1 MIDLEE
7 LKSMMQKPASVNSQE
22 KPSDSVPAFE
32 LDDDGEEYMPVGVEG
47 VLASTEKLLAIN
59 RGLVDQDER
68 DSLRFQKVFRP
79 HSMLRESIKMDA
91 GKTARTAM
99 YQAAKRR
106 NLKGVNPFMF
116 DSYVERLLVGNPLT
130 SPLEEINPMQLVE
143 NARRVTK
150 MGPGGLSSSRSITS
164 ESQNVHPSQFG
175 FISPIEGPECYSSDT
190 QVFTQN
196 GWIKWEDANE
206 DTLFATRVNGVFGFH
221 RAGRL
226 IKEHYEGEMIGCKNR
241 TMDFLVTPG
250 HRIISQHVGKPG
262 YQEHVDL
269 AKDIY
274 DKWIYIPTSALP
286 DPGDEEMTTY
296 TLENKETERSVHKLK
311 SHTFDIA
318 DWCSLVGWFLSE
330 GSLRI
335 NQGKLKAIEITQNSE
350 KNKEDY
356 DAIIAL
362 VERMGIPYTLR
373 RENGIPYGI
382 RIWNKSIVHYFSK
395 YDEGCYNKWIPEEL
409 FDAPIYARQA
419 LLDSLVAGDGR
430 NYNMAEHGRNMFSYS
445 TTSSL
450 LASGVERLIF
460 SLGYGATVT
469 TTQTKYK
476 GGKLLYTITRMTT
489 KLKATI
495 TSQTNGWYKTPYS
508 GMVYC
513 ASVPGKQLL
522 VKRGKGHPIWS
533 GNSERAGIDVRVAWG
548 AKLGSNGRL
557 YQKFY
562 DRRKKRFRWLSP
574 EDLDGL
580 TVKIPD

>member
-7 LKSMMQKPASVNSQE
+7 LKSMMQKPASTNNPE

-32 LDDDGEEYMPVGVEG
+32 LDDDGEEYMPVGIDG

-150 MGPGGLSSSRSITS
+150 MGPGGLNSSRSIT
-164 ESQNVHPSQFG
+164 EASQNVHPSQFG
-175 FISPIEGPECYSSDT
+175 FISPIEGPECWVSLSGSVVYAKTGWVAIEDITLDT
-190 QVFTQN
+190 ELACLIDGHLEFHKPERVIHEPYKGTVYGVRN
-196 GWIKWEDANE
+196 GNIS
-206 DTLFATRVNGVFGFH
+206 
-221 RAGRL
+221 
-226 IKEHYEGEMIGCKNR
+226 
-241 TMDFLVTPG
+241 FLVTPG
-250 HRIISQHVGKPG
+250 HRLYG
-262 YQEHVDL
+262 
-269 AKDIY
+269 
-274 DKWIYIPTSALP
+274 
-286 DPGDEEMTTY
+286 
-296 TLENKETERSVHKLK
+296 NFLK
-311 SHTFDIA
+311 SAKKKFVTAEEAYRRIMQLPCRHDPYPGNDIQTFSPDGEHQYSTQ
-318 DWCSLVGWFLSE
+318 DWCSLLGWFLSE
-330 GSLRI
+330 GNVTTTTKYLSPVC
-335 NQGKLKAIEITQNSE
+335 ITQSE
-350 KNKEDY
+350 DIHPDEFAEI
-356 DAIIAL
+356 DAL
-362 VERMGIPYTLR
+362 LR
-373 RENGIPYGI
+373 RMNL
-382 RIWNKSIVHYFSK
+382 KFSYRK
-395 YDEGCYNKWIPEEL
+395 PGNDDPRGYTKKLGFTITEPCIKQWFVQYKHGCYHKWIPEEI
-409 FDAPIYARQA
+409 FDWPISARQA
-419 LLDSLVAGDGR
+419 LLDSLMKGDGR
-430 NYNMAEHGRNMFSYS
+430 INKTHATYCTVSKK
-445 TTSSL
+445 
-450 LASGVERLIF
+450 LADDVERLAIG
-460 SLGYGATVT
+460 LGWCVRRNIEKDNRPHVKTTNYAVCLLKSRTRATET
-469 TTQTKYK
+469 NDKRYHPYWYK
-476 GGKLLYTITRMTT
+476 GEFDGI
-489 KLKATI
+489 
-495 TSQTNGWYKTPYS
+495 
-508 GMVYC
+508 VHC
-513 ASVPGKQLL
+513 AKVPGGMLYYSAEG
-522 VKRGKGHPIWS
+522 RPGCWF